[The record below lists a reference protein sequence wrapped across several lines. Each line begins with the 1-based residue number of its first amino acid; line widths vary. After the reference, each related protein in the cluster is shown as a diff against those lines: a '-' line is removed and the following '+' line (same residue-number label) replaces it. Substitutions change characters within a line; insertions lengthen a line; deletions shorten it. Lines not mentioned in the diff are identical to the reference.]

1 MITLR
6 ASVNRILLC
15 RRSVI
20 ALVAIVACGA
30 LGAHLGEDTSGA
42 IAAIAIGIAGANA
55 YQGSKK
61 QEVQPGE

>member
-1 MITLR
+1 MTALR
-6 ASVNRILLC
+6 AAVTKILLC

-20 ALVAIVACGA
+20 ALVAIVACAA

-61 QEVQPGE
+61 QGVQPGE